1 MAATVLLCDSAEAI
15 ALLQYALIS
24 SGGDLQV
31 EVVLDGYH
39 AVEMAERIR
48 PELIVTEL
56 DVEGLAGSDL
66 VRRLRT
72 ASPGSKILCWTTVA
86 AEDVFS
92 RVLAAGAS
100 GVLLKKTGPE
110 EVAAAIEPVLRGQ
123 VVLEPSVAEKLAERI
138 TSSIQREP
146 ELEAAIAEAKD
157 KLELVTQAKAEFLA
171 NVSHEFRTPVTIAK
185 GIAYVLKN
193 KGIPEDEQQE
203 FLDRLETSLDKL
215 MTLVDEILTI
225 ADLDRG
231 QLALN
236 VESYDLAP
244 RVRELCDQA
253 QLQYPQVALEILL
266 PERLVVDIDAVRV
279 SEVVRQLLDNACR
292 YSPPEEAVTI
302 KARRADEG
310 LVVTVTDRGQGL
322 RRDVVTQAF
331 NEPFTAGEEILRKER
346 SGIGV
351 GLHMARQLILQHG
364 GIMWADPVPG
374 GGTKVSFC
382 IPSDRSKPVAHPPRP
397 AEETL
402 ALAPE
407 PAGSESPAAEIAPVP
422 QPPASSAAS

>member
-1 MAATVLLCDSAEAI
+1 MAATILLCDSAEAI
-15 ALLQYALIS
+15 ALLQYALITS
-24 SGGDLQV
+24 DGDFEI

-39 AVEMAERIR
+39 AVEMAERIH
-48 PELIVTEL
+48 PDLVVTEL

-72 ASPGSKILCWTTVA
+72 ASPESRILCWTTVG
-86 AEDVFS
+86 AEEVFS
-92 RVLAAGAS
+92 QVLAAGAS

-110 EVAAAIEPVLRGQ
+110 EVASAIEPLLRGE
-123 VVLEPSVAEKLAERI
+123 VVLEASVAEKLGERL
-138 TSSIQREP
+138 TAALRHEP
-146 ELEAAIAEAKD
+146 ELEAAIAQAKD

-203 FLDRLETSLDKL
+203 FLEKLETSLDKL
-215 MTLVDEILTI
+215 MKLVDEILTI

-236 VESYDLAP
+236 VDSFDLAP
-244 RVRELCDQA
+244 RIRELCEQA
-253 QLQYPQVALEILL
+253 QRQYPECSLEILL
-266 PERLVVDIDAVRV
+266 PERLVVEIDAVRV
-279 SEVVRQLLDNACR
+279 SEVIRQLLDNACR
-292 YSPPEEAVTI
+292 YSPPDEAVTI
-302 KARRADEG
+302 KARNADEG
-310 LVVTVTDRGQGL
+310 LVVTVTDRGQGV
-322 RRDVVTQAF
+322 RRDVVHQAF

-382 IPSDRSKPVAHPPRP
+382 IPGDRSRPVARPPLSPEPLAVASDAPEAHAGEAPEAPPRSLG
-397 AEETL
+397 T
-402 ALAPE
+402 
-407 PAGSESPAAEIAPVP
+407 
-422 QPPASSAAS
+422 AS

>member
-15 ALLQYALIS
+15 ALLQYALIRS
-24 SGGDLQV
+24 DADLQV

-48 PELIVTEL
+48 PDVIVTEL
-56 DVEGLAGSDL
+56 EVEGLAGSDL

-72 ASPGSKILCWTTVA
+72 ASPDSRILCWTTVA
-86 AEDVFS
+86 ATELISQV
-92 RVLAAGAS
+92 VAAGAS
-100 GVLLKKTGPE
+100 GVLLKETGPE
-110 EVAAAIEPVLRGQ
+110 EVASAIEPVLQGN
-123 VVLEPSVAEKLAERI
+123 VVLSPSVAETLGERL
-138 TSSIQREP
+138 TASIEHEP

-193 KGIPEDEQQE
+193 KGIAEDEQQE

-231 QLALN
+231 ALALN
-236 VESYDLAP
+236 VESFDLAP
-244 RVRELCDQA
+244 RIRELCEQA
-253 QLQYPQVALEILL
+253 LLQYPECSLEILL
-266 PERLVVDIDAVRV
+266 PERLVVDVDAVRV
-279 SEVVRQLLDNACR
+279 SEVIRQLLDNACR
-292 YSPPEEAVTI
+292 YSPPEQAVTI

-382 IPSDRSKPVAHPPRP
+382 IPPDRTKPVAHPPRAA
-397 AEETL
+397 AEPL
-402 ALAPE
+402 AVARE
-407 PAGSESPAAEIAPVP
+407 PAAVEPTMGPAPG
-422 QPPASSAAS
+422 PPASSAAS

>member
-24 SGGDLQV
+24 SDSDLQI

-39 AVEMAERIR
+39 AVEIAERIH
-48 PELIVTEL
+48 PDLIVTEL

-72 ASPGSKILCWTTVA
+72 ASPDSKILCWTTVA
-86 AEDVFS
+86 AEEVFS
-92 RVLAAGAS
+92 QILASGAN

-110 EVAAAIEPVLRGQ
+110 EVASAIEPILRGQ
-123 VVLEPSVAEKLAERI
+123 TVLEASVAEKLGERL
-138 TSSIQREP
+138 TAALRHEP

-193 KGIPEDEQQE
+193 KGIPEEEQQE
-203 FLDRLETSLDKL
+203 FLGKLESSLDKL

-236 VESYDLAP
+236 VEPFDLAP
-244 RVRELCDQA
+244 RVRDLCEQA
-253 QLQYPQVALEILL
+253 QLKYPDCSLEILL
-266 PERLVVDIDAVRV
+266 PERLVVDVDAVRV
-279 SEVVRQLLDNACR
+279 SEVIRQLLDNACR
-292 YSPPEEAVTI
+292 YSPPDEAVTI

-322 RRDVVTQAF
+322 RRDVATQAF

-382 IPSDRSKPVAHPPRP
+382 IPGDRSKPVSLPPRTA
-397 AEETL
+397 AE
-402 ALAPE
+402 ALD
-407 PAGSESPAAEIAPVP
+407 AGSAAAAGGTVTELEH
-422 QPPASSAAS
+422 QRPASSAAS